1 MKRLFLAV
9 WIAIA
14 PGCSQ
19 DDQVRTMVLAPTAFA
34 RNITAEGILEAEKA
48 TPLSAPTDT
57 PEALKVAWVAED
69 GVKLKVGDL
78 VVRFDRADFEDMLR
92 TGRDEDTTASNRL
105 QKSSV
110 DATATRSNLKRD
122 AGMATRELQTA
133 QQFRISDEEIFS
145 RYQQVESNLDEG
157 LAVERKDYAEDVM
170 KVRESIARADRE
182 ILQIESRK
190 AGLKIR
196 NAEQGLKSLEV
207 RAPHDGL
214 LVLRRGWNNE
224 TLRIGAIAWPGMKFG
239 EFPDLSKM
247 KAEVFVLEADAA
259 GLTIGQKARVTV
271 ESQSDR
277 SHSGKVTRIDKLA
290 RPRFRN
296 VPVQYFGVTVTLDS
310 MDAKT
315 MKPGARVRAVLEVEN
330 TKNALVLPRQAIFEK
345 DGKRIVYV
353 REGRAFKATVVET
366 GTSSA
371 GRVIVTKGLKAGN
384 VIALSDPDAQPS
396 EGRT

>member
-1 MKRLFLAV
+1 MKGRICAALILCSL
-9 WIAIA
+9 
-14 PGCSQ
+14 GCSQ
-19 DDQVRTMVLAPTAFA
+19 DDQVRTMTLSPTPFV
-34 RNITAEGILEAEKA
+34 RNITTEGILEAEKA
-48 TPLSAPTDT
+48 TPISAPSDA

-69 GVKLKVGDL
+69 GAKLKNGEL
-78 VVRFDRADFEDMLR
+78 VVRFDRGDFEDMLR

-110 DATATRSNLKRD
+110 DATATRSNLRRD

-133 QQFRISDEEIFS
+133 RQFRISDEEIFS
-145 RYQQVESNLDEG
+145 RYQQVESNLDED
-157 LAVERKDYAEDVM
+157 LAVERKDYAEDVIE
-170 KVRESIARADRE
+170 VRDSIARADRE
-182 ILQIESRK
+182 ILGIETRK

-224 TLRIGAIAWPGMKFG
+224 VLRIGAIAWPGMKIA
-239 EFPDLSKM
+239 EIPDLTKM

-271 ESQSDR
+271 ESQPGR
-277 SHSGKVTRIDKLA
+277 SYSGKVTRIDKLA

-296 VPVQYFGVTVTLDS
+296 VPVQYFGVTVTLDA

-330 TKNALVLPRQAIFEK
+330 RKSAMVLPRQAIFEK

-353 REGRAFKATVVET
+353 RDGRSFKATVVET

-371 GRVIVTKGLKAGN
+371 GRVVVTKGLKAGA
-384 VIALSDPDAQPS
+384 VIALRDPEAEPA
-396 EGRT
+396 EGSS